1 MLNSGISTDCL
12 TSAYVRPR
20 LEGCCVARTA
30 REIGKG
36 TMRSRLLWATT
47 IALGLMLASTRAP
60 AQQFIPVHTF
70 ATSTEGS
77 HPFCS
82 LTPGPNGV
90 FYGVN
95 SQDGIHNGG
104 TLFRLEAN
112 GRITVIHSFAYPYV
126 TPPVGDGGTPEGTL
140 VFGPDG
146 SLYGTT
152 VLGGTADYG
161 TIFKMTTDG
170 QETILHN
177 FGDGTVPGDGAG
189 PTAGLTI
196 GRDGNF
202 YGTSHPLNGGAS
214 SGGTVYRVTA
224 NGDMTVLHTFSGSGL
239 EGQFPGGLLL
249 GSDGNFYGMAFRGGS
264 SRTDINPGYGTIY
277 RITPAGQLTVLHNFD
292 NTSGAGPIGNLIEGT
307 DGYLYG
313 CTALGGIGFGTI
325 FRIDKFGGNFRVLH
339 MSTKVTE
346 EPSSGLVE
354 APDGSF
360 YGAAGEVF
368 RITKTGEFVDIRLI
382 DGGSGAPVF
391 SSRGDLFGLT
401 TNAPT
406 YGSIYAIRF
415 SPTHFLVSAPSS
427 TVAGQPLTVTVG
439 AFDTYGNVQHIYSGA
454 VHFSSTDGT
463 ATLPGDA
470 ALVDGHGTF
479 TAALNSTGSYTITA
493 QDTVDGTVTGTTASI
508 AVSPAAVALRTA
520 APSNV
525 LVGVPFTVR
534 VTAVDQFGHLA
545 PINGRM
551 VTLGTNSP
559 RAVMPASAALV
570 NGVRDFTVTLT
581 ALGAWKVTAYDNA
594 KWLKAGTS
602 QTINVAVGPAARLK
616 VTATADAQTG
626 SPFSITVSAFDLGG
640 NPTAYSGTLHFTS
653 TDGAATLPADTAF
666 NGTSSEMFN
675 VTLRTGG
682 KQTITVTDTSTSTLR
697 ATTPDVIVRVPTYIL
712 ITAPAQAQK
721 GVAFNFMISVRD
733 QYGDQVE
740 SYAGPIAFTS
750 NDPDATLPS
759 PVTLPNAVG
768 TFSATMNHAG
778 TFKITGVDTTHLI
791 RSGTSG
797 SITVSP

>member
-140 VFGPDG
+140 DFGPAG
-146 SLYGTT
+146 SL
-152 VLGGTADYG
+152 
-161 TIFKMTTDG
+161 
-170 QETILHN
+170 
-177 FGDGTVPGDGAG
+177 
-189 PTAGLTI
+189 
-196 GRDGNF
+196 
-202 YGTSHPLNGGAS
+202 YGTSHPLYGGAS
-214 SGGTVYRVTA
+214 CGGTVYRGTA

-264 SRTDINPGYGTIY
+264 RRTDINPGYGTIY

-292 NTSGAGPIGNLIEGT
+292 NTCGAGPSGNLIEGT

-339 MSTKVTE
+339 RSTKVTE
-346 EPSSGLVE
+346 EPSRGLVE
-354 APDGSF
+354 DPDGSF

-368 RITKTGEFVDIRLI
+368 RITKTGEFVGIRQI

-391 SSRGDLFGLT
+391 SSRGDLFGLP

-406 YGSIYAIRF
+406 YGSI
-415 SPTHFLVSAPSS
+415 
-427 TVAGQPLTVTVG
+427 
-439 AFDTYGNVQHIYSGA
+439 N
-454 VHFSSTDGT
+454 
-463 ATLPGDA
+463 
-470 ALVDGHGTF
+470 
-479 TAALNSTGSYTITA
+479 
-493 QDTVDGTVTGTTASI
+493 
-508 AVSPAAVALRTA
+508 
-520 APSNV
+520 
-525 LVGVPFTVR
+525 
-534 VTAVDQFGHLA
+534 
-545 PINGRM
+545 
-551 VTLGTNSP
+551 
-559 RAVMPASAALV
+559 
-570 NGVRDFTVTLT
+570 
-581 ALGAWKVTAYDNA
+581 
-594 KWLKAGTS
+594 
-602 QTINVAVGPAARLK
+602 
-616 VTATADAQTG
+616 
-626 SPFSITVSAFDLGG
+626 
-640 NPTAYSGTLHFTS
+640 
-653 TDGAATLPADTAF
+653 
-666 NGTSSEMFN
+666 
-675 VTLRTGG
+675 
-682 KQTITVTDTSTSTLR
+682 
-697 ATTPDVIVRVPTYIL
+697 
-712 ITAPAQAQK
+712 
-721 GVAFNFMISVRD
+721 
-733 QYGDQVE
+733 
-740 SYAGPIAFTS
+740 
-750 NDPDATLPS
+750 
-759 PVTLPNAVG
+759 
-768 TFSATMNHAG
+768 
-778 TFKITGVDTTHLI
+778 
-791 RSGTSG
+791 
-797 SITVSP
+797 